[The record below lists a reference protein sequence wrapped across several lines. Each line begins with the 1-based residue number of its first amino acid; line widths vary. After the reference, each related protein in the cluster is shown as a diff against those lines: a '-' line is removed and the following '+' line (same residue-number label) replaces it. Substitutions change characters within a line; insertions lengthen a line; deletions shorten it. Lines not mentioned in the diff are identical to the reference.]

1 MARPKKEKAEALSE
15 PFMFRL
21 SLSEAHILRDK
32 VARSGMKSGQF
43 VRECVLANRTTII
56 APPVASLDKKRMQF
70 LFNKT
75 SNNMNQIAHVLN
87 SANTSGRLSESLC
100 KDSLRALEEIAKYLK
115 VALNHVD

>member
-1 MARPKKEKAEALSE
+1 MARPMKTKEGLTLPFSFRTGATVGAALLAKIEQSGLSKAEFFRDVALNN
-15 PFMFRL
+15 
-21 SLSEAHILRDK
+21 K
-32 VARSGMKSGQF
+32 TVVVARP
-43 VRECVLANRTTII
+43 N
-56 APPVASLDKKRMQF
+56 ASLDKKRMQF